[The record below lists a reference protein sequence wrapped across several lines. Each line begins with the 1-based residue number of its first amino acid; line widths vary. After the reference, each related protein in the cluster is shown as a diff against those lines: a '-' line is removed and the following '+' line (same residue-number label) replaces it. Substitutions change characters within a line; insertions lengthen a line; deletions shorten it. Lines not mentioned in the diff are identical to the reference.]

1 MPAAETQA
9 PGMPFVT
16 VVLPVRNEAD
26 FIAESLGAVLGQ
38 DYPRDRMEIL
48 VADGMSDDGTREAVL
63 AAAATDPR
71 LRLVDNP
78 ARVVAP
84 GLNRAV
90 KESVGEIVVRVD
102 GHCVIA
108 RDYVRRC
115 VAHLQAGE
123 ADGVGGSVETVGS
136 GPVAGAIARA
146 MSSRFGV
153 GDSAFRT
160 LRNQT
165 RLVDTVPFPAY
176 TRAIMRRAGEFDEE
190 LVRNQDDEYNT
201 RVRRA
206 GGKILLAAD
215 VHSTY
220 HSRPTLR
227 SLWRQYFQYGYW
239 KVRVMQKHPTQMR
252 LRHFAPAGFVAAL
265 ATAALAALVWAPAAA
280 VLLAV
285 IAIYGAAGLAAS
297 VVAARP
303 GGIGQAPLIL
313 LCFWIL
319 HFGYGLGF
327 LWGLLRFAG
336 RWGDRSTVVSASSG
350 AETGKVA

>member
-1 MPAAETQA
+1 
-9 PGMPFVT
+9 
-16 VVLPVRNEAD
+16 
-26 FIAESLGAVLGQ
+26 
-38 DYPRDRMEIL
+38 
-48 VADGMSDDGTREAVL
+48 
-63 AAAATDPR
+63 
-71 LRLVDNP
+71 
-78 ARVVAP
+78 
-84 GLNRAV
+84 
-90 KESVGEIVVRVD
+90 
-102 GHCVIA
+102 
-108 RDYVRRC
+108 
-115 VAHLQAGE
+115 
-123 ADGVGGSVETVGS
+123 
-136 GPVAGAIARA
+136 

-160 LRNQT
+160 LRNET

-176 TRAIMRRAGEFDEE
+176 TREIMRRAGEFDEE

-239 KVRVMQKHPTQMR
+239 KVRVMQKHTTQMR
-252 LRHFAPAGFVAAL
+252 LRHFAPAAFVM
-265 ATAALAALVWAPAAA
+265 ALAAAAIAGLVWAPAAA

-285 IAIYGAAGLAAS
+285 VVIYVAAGLAAS
-297 VVAARP
+297 LLAVSA

-327 LWGLLRFAG
+327 LWGLIRFAG
-336 RWGDRSTVVSASSG
+336 RWGDRGPIVSASPG
-350 AETGKVA
+350 AETGKVV